1 MKLSDRIRIPEE
13 VLARQV
19 GEETVMLQLA
29 KGTYFGLDPVGTRVW
44 QLLCEGRTL
53 EQACDV
59 MVEEFDVSRE
69 DVERDLLDLAQDLVR
84 QGLIEPA

>member
-44 QLLCEGRTL
+44 QLLREGRTL